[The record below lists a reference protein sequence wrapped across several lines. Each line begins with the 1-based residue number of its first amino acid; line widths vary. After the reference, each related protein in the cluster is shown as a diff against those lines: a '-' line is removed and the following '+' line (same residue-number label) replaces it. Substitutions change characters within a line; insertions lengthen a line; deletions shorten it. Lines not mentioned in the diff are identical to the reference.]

1 MKKIILAAFAF
12 TFFSVLNAGN
22 VSACSCIFLP
32 ETESL
37 DSIVQR
43 AYKDS
48 SAVFVGEVVEIVQKP
63 DVFFVQVKFVV
74 EQKWNDGIKKTV
86 TITTGKGGGDC
97 GYPFEIGK
105 KYLVYASNSK
115 NTLQT
120 NICTKTALAENNK
133 DIAVLNKIKKRK
145 IKSFPK

>member
-1 MKKIILAAFAF
+1 MKKIILATFAF

-32 ETESL
+32 ETKSI
-37 DSIVQR
+37 DSIVKK
-43 AYKDS
+43 AYKNS
-48 SAVFVGEVVEIVQKP
+48 SAVFVGEVVDIVQKP